1 MARGGEPDRPD
12 ALAQS
17 MGEFGPWQIKLFF
30 IVGFFAIP
38 TCYPVLNLTF
48 MNATNDFWC
57 VSVDD
62 SVIVF
67 GGKDLDQST
76 SFWLVANGHEDHVLR
91 QQGLNALRPLD
102 QANAL
107 SIQIRMRSRA
117 FELVGAL
124 ETVAVQV
131 EDGKAA
137 SMVFV
142 SDGERRAG
150 HLVRINALRPRNT
163 LHEMGFAG
171 TQVSHQ
177 AHHRSRAQA

>member
-62 SVIVF
+62 SVIGVSGNLTLEEWRNMSGQSGT
-67 GGKDLDQST
+67 GGDACNIYDVDYDSLFS
-76 SFWLVANGHEDHVLR
+76 
-91 QQGLNALRPLD
+91 
-102 QANAL
+102 
-107 SIQIRMRSRA
+107 
-117 FELVGAL
+117 
-124 ETVAVQV
+124 
-131 EDGKAA
+131 
-137 SMVFV
+137 
-142 SDGERRAG
+142 
-150 HLVRINALRPRNT
+150 
-163 LHEMGFAG
+163 
-171 TQVSHQ
+171 
-177 AHHRSRAQA
+177 